1 MVRPGVD
8 RNLIAHHVLGD
19 EGIGERDHTRAD
31 DEERRLHV
39 VVVKEIQNLTAMEI
53 MLVLEEEEARDN
65 H

>member
-1 MVRPGVD
+1 MT
-8 RNLIAHHVLGD
+8 LHVLLD
-19 EGIGERDHTRAD
+19 EHIGTLNHARAD

-53 MLVLEEEEARDN
+53 MLVLEEEARDN

>member
-1 MVRPGVD
+1 MRPCVD
-8 RNLIAHHVLGD
+8 GNLIAHHVLGD

-53 MLVLEEEEARDN
+53 MLVLKEEETK
-65 H
+65 HSH